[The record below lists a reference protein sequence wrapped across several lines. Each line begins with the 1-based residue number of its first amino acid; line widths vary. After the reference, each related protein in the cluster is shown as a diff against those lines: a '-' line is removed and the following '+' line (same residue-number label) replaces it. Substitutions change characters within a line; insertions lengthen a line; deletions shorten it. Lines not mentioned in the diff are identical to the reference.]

1 MRAIMCHVVELH
13 SFLLFIIWKT
23 LAMVNSLED
32 MGTCDSVGIT
42 RVMRHYK
49 IVSLLKSVN
58 PFKKNIGR

>member
-23 LAMVNSLED
+23 LAMMNSLEV

-42 RVMRHYK
+42 IVMRHYK
-49 IVSLLKSVN
+49 IVSMLKSVN